1 MTRRCFGRFI
11 GWWLL
16 LLNARRPSG
25 PPLQSNCDL
34 RKNLTFGKNRLMK
47 KRYFFLA
54 AILVLLGWLLFWP
67 VPIDPVAW
75 TPPPNPGLSGPY
87 APNTY
92 LDEVEYRYAGQ
103 CAQCEDVAIDSLG
116 RIYGGTSAG
125 QIIRFDRGRR
135 EVFAETGGRQL
146 GLDFDRHGNLL
157 VADAE
162 RGLLAIDSTGK
173 VAVLSAQEG
182 GRPFKFTDDLEIG
195 PDGTVYFSDASSKFG
210 VADYKLDLME
220 HRPNGRLLAYDPA
233 NGQTRLLLDSLYF
246 ANGIAVD
253 PDGQF
258 VLVTETGAYRVRRYW
273 LAGPRQG
280 QNDVLID
287 NLPGF
292 PDGISRGSD
301 GIFWMPII
309 SRRNALLEWLM
320 PRPWARKIVIRLPAF
335 LQPAPERYSFVLGID
350 AQGEVVYNL
359 QGPSGKFAQISS
371 VQEYGG
377 KLFLGSLG
385 EDGIGVAER
394 P

>member
-1 MTRRCFGRFI
+1 
-11 GWWLL
+11 
-16 LLNARRPSG
+16 
-25 PPLQSNCDL
+25 
-34 RKNLTFGKNRLMK
+34 MK
-47 KRYFFLA
+47 KRYLFLA
-54 AILVLLGWLLFWP
+54 AILLLLGWLLFWP
-67 VPIDPVAW
+67 VPIAPVAW
-75 TPPPNPGLSGPY
+75 TPPPNPGLSGPF
-87 APNTY
+87 APNDQ
-92 LDEVEYRYAGQ
+92 LDRLEYRYAGQ
-103 CAQCEDVAIDSLG
+103 CAQCEDVSIDSLG
-116 RIYGGTSAG
+116 RVYGGSATG
-125 QIIRFDRGRR
+125 QIIRFDGERR
-135 EVFAETGGRQL
+135 EVFAETGGRPL

-182 GRPFKFTDDLEIG
+182 GRPFKFADDLEVG

-210 VADYKLDLME
+210 VADYKLDLLE

-253 PDGQF
+253 PTGQF

-280 QNDVLID
+280 QDDILID

-320 PRPWARKIVIRLPAF
+320 PRPWARRIVVRLPDF

-377 KLFLGSLG
+377 KLYLGSLG
-385 EDGIGVAER
+385 EDGIGMAER